1 MDRWKRHVSLLL
13 VFILLFSLAGCS
25 SGTEETDATPE
36 GPRMEPGTYTASAYG
51 FMGIEPLTVSVT
63 VDGPVSDIEI
73 DGAGKVPDQCH
84 EKLMYPH
91 PGASIGSR

>member
-63 VDGPVSDIEI
+63 
-73 DGAGKVPDQCH
+73 
-84 EKLMYPH
+84 
-91 PGASIGSR
+91 